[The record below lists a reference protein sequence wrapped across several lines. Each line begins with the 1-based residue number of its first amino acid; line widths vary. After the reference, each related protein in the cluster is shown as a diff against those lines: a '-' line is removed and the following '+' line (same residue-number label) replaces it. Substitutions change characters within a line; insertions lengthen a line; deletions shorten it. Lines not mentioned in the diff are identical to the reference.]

1 MDFKRMWMN
10 LKEKVEKEG
19 EERDF
24 YFIDFIDTLL
34 SNMEASEQFEVDLL
48 ELIDDIEYSQ
58 LKMLFDKE
66 DIEQEATE

>member
-34 SNMEASEQFEVDLL
+34 SNMEASDLSR
-48 ELIDDIEYSQ
+48 ITNCSGKAI
-58 LKMLFDKE
+58 
-66 DIEQEATE
+66 